1 MGRKANRLQREI
13 NRIGAMLPVRSD
25 DDGNVGVY
33 AVYSAVRRALEQ
45 IGAYEQRFLRLAELI
60 DNKHGRVRPATVDT
74 VESGI
79 RQLLSERDRARVAER
94 EDVNQ
99 IGLRRLSEALG
110 VHGKGYLETLS
121 FDDIEE
127 AIVGLTETYAAI
139 INQRDDALRQLDQ
152 TKADNDLL
160 HSANRGLVAQI
171 QDNERQNRDLRRA
184 VDRREARLVRFLEVR
199 DRISAAMQSQGF
211 FGGVEEQVTR
221 MIRFMDNVQI
231 VSGRVLSAEQVRA
244 LGENSV
250 DTLRKHAETAG
261 QSLLD
266 YVDRYGPIAG
276 GYAEGGLIPRPLNY
290 TDQEK
295 K

>member
-60 DNKHGRVRPATVDT
+60 DNKHGRARPVTVDT
-74 VESGI
+74 IESGI
-79 RQLLSERDRARVAER
+79 RQLQSERDRARAYIR
-94 EDVNQ
+94 ESESQV
-99 IGLRRLSEALG
+99 GLRRLSEALG

-127 AIVGLTETYAAI
+127 SIVGLTETYAAI
-139 INQRDDALRQLDQ
+139 VNQRDAALRGVEILEADAVQL
-152 TKADNDLL
+152 
-160 HSANRGLVAQI
+160 SSSV
-171 QDNERQNRDLRRA
+171 
-184 VDRREARLVRFLEVR
+184 RRERKRVDSLLAVR
-199 DRISAAMQSQGF
+199 DRIAAAMQSEGF

-221 MIRFMDNVQI
+221 MIRFLNHLHLT
-231 VSGRVLSAEQVRA
+231 SSPVLTAEQVHQM
-244 LGENSV
+244 GERS
-250 DTLRKHAETAG
+250 AEIMRNHTEISG
-261 QSLLD
+261 QGLLD
-266 YVDRYGPIAG
+266 YIDRYGSQPSTS
-276 GYAEGGLIPRPLNY
+276 YAEGGLIPRPLNH